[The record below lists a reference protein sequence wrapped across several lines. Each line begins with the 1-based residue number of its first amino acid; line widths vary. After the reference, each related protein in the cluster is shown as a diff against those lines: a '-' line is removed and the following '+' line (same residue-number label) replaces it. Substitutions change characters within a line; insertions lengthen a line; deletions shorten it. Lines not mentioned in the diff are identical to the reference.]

1 MCATVEL
8 LVDYKNHKA
17 GEIVT
22 LAANTALELVKSGKA
37 RFSCEWSL
45 R

>member
-1 MCATVEL
+1 MCLTVEL
-8 LVDYKNHKA
+8 FVDYKNHKA

-37 RFSCEWSL
+37 IFSCEWSL